1 MYILI
6 KVSLLPIL
14 LRNFFS
20 CISQSS
26 QLFICKYMKEKYR
39 KGCFEI
45 LNLKYEECCSN
56 RRLGYLRCQT
66 ISLLFS
72 TQISIV

>member
-26 QLFICKYMKEKYR
+26 QLFICKYMKENIEKAV
-39 KGCFEI
+39 
-45 LNLKYEECCSN
+45 LKF
-56 RRLGYLRCQT
+56 L
-66 ISLLFS
+66 I
-72 TQISIV
+72 